1 MAFDWPELEKKYF
14 MSTFKR
20 LPVVLVRGEG
30 NHVWDDKGKEY
41 LDFVGGWA
49 VNALGH
55 CHPVIVDAIAEQA
68 QTLIQVSNQFYT
80 IPQLRL
86 AELLVES
93 SCLDKVF
100 FSNSGAEAN
109 EGAIKLARKYGRI
122 HLNGAYEIITVTGSF
137 HGRTMATI
145 AATGQHKFQDPF
157 VPLPNGFIN
166 VAYDDVEAIK
176 AATSSQTCAVM
187 LEPIQGES
195 GVNIP
200 DAGYFHK
207 VREWCDE
214 NGLLL
219 ILDEIQTGVGRT
231 GALFAYEQLGIE
243 PDIMTLAKGLG
254 GGVPIGAILSKE
266 KASVFSPGEH
276 GSTFGGNPLV
286 CAVGYA
292 TLNFILENRVLE
304 NVREVGAYLMAELDG
319 LKSSFDFVTEVRGKG
334 LLVALEFDREISH
347 EVVQACLERGLLINP
362 VKQNAI
368 RFMPPLI
375 TQRSEV
381 DEAMGMLK
389 DALTQVSKSRI
400 VEIEG
405 KGEN

>member
-1 MAFDWPELEKKYF
+1 MAFDWPEIEKKYF

-30 NHVWDDKGKEY
+30 NHVWDDEGKEY

-86 AELLVES
+86 AELLVAN

-122 HLNGAYEIITVTGSF
+122 HLNGAYEIITVAGSF

-362 VKQNAI
+362 VKQNAV